1 MNICRSLSKVL
12 PLFLVLL
19 AGCATTFDYEGRN
32 HTIYHTADL
41 LADIQGD
48 YCAASPEPRIPLLS
62 LIQSRLAD
70 GSSLVMT
77 CPGEPRF
84 PVLGSRRRT

>member
-1 MNICRSLSKVL
+1 MDICRSLSKTL

-32 HTIYHTADL
+32 HTIYYTADL

-48 YCAASPEPRIPLLS
+48 YCAAAPEHRIPILS

-84 PVLGSRRRT
+84 PVLGSHNQT

>member
-1 MNICRSLSKVL
+1 MDIYRLLSKTL

-48 YCAASPEPRIPLLS
+48 YCAASPEHRIPILS

-84 PVLGSRRRT
+84 PVLGSHNQT

>member
-1 MNICRSLSKVL
+1 MDICRSLSKTL

-48 YCAASPEPRIPLLS
+48 YCAASPEHRIPILS

-84 PVLGSRRRT
+84 PVLGSHNQT

>member
-1 MNICRSLSKVL
+1 MDIRRSLSKTL

-32 HTIYHTADL
+32 HTIYYTADL

-48 YCAASPEPRIPLLS
+48 NCAASPEHRIPILS

-84 PVLGSRRRT
+84 PVLGSHNQT

>member
-1 MNICRSLSKVL
+1 MSKTL
-12 PLFLVLL
+12 PLFFFLL
-19 AGCATTFDYEGRN
+19 AGCATTFDYEGRK

-41 LADIQGD
+41 LADIQCD
-48 YCAASPEPRIPLLS
+48 YCAASPEHRIPILS

-70 GSSLVMT
+70 GSSLIMT

-84 PVLGSRRRT
+84 PALGSRNQT

>member
-1 MNICRSLSKVL
+1 MDICRSLRKTL

-48 YCAASPEPRIPLLS
+48 YCAASPEHRIPILS

-84 PVLGSRRRT
+84 PVLGSHNQT

>member
-1 MNICRSLSKVL
+1 MDICRSLSKTL

-32 HTIYHTADL
+32 HTIYYTADL

-48 YCAASPEPRIPLLS
+48 YCAASPEHRIPILS

-84 PVLGSRRRT
+84 PVLGSHNQT

>member
-1 MNICRSLSKVL
+1 MSKIL
-12 PLFLVLL
+12 PLILVLL
-19 AGCATTFDYEGRN
+19 SGCATTFDYEGRN

-48 YCAASPEPRIPLLS
+48 YCAASPEHRIPILS
-62 LIQSRLAD
+62 LIRSRLAD

-84 PVLGSRRRT
+84 PALGSRNRT

>member
-1 MNICRSLSKVL
+1 MNIRRSMSKIL
-12 PLFLVLL
+12 PLFLILL
-19 AGCATTFDYEGRN
+19 AGCATTFDYEGRK
-32 HTIYHTADL
+32 HTIYYTADL

-48 YCAASPEPRIPLLS
+48 YCAASPERRIPILS

-84 PVLGSRRRT
+84 PVLGSRSQT